1 MDTFSSL
8 PNSSSLFKK
17 PQLNWGVLGTA
28 RIARSSV
35 IPAIQSVKHNSV
47 AAVASR
53 DLTRASA
60 FAQELGIARAYG
72 SYAELLADPAVQA
85 VYIPL
90 PNSEHA
96 PWAPKAMQAGKH
108 VLVEKPFALTASEAQ
123 LMVSA
128 ALENSVV
135 LMEAFMYRMDPRIGR
150 LIEMVR
156 EGELGKL
163 RFISSTFTFSMN
175 NPDDYRLKPELG
187 GGALYDVGCYCINFQ
202 RLLVGR
208 EPLSAQAVCHLGQSG
223 VDLQVSA
230 TLDFGDQVFTHFDV
244 AYNTTYN
251 QKTQIIGTEG
261 VLEIERPFN
270 PDKNGS
276 PVWLTKDAETK
287 KINAKG
293 GNNYARLVEHFYN
306 VAISKDLP
314 IFPLSDAVNNM
325 VVIDAIFQSLADGG
339 ATVAIKAKSNP
350 SN

>member
-96 PWAPKAMQAGKH
+96 PWALKAMQAGKH
-108 VLVEKPFALTASEAQ
+108 VLVEKPIALTADETQQ
-123 LMVSA
+123 LISA
-128 ALENSVV
+128 SLEHSVV
-135 LMEAFMYRMDPRIGR
+135 LMEAFMYRYDPRFSK
-150 LIEMVR
+150 LLSLVR
-156 EGELGKL
+156 GPDLGKP
-163 RFISSTFTFSMN
+163 RFISTSFTFN
-175 NPDDYRLKPELG
+175 LANPDDIRLTPDLG
-187 GGALYDVGCYCINFQ
+187 GGALYDVGCYCVNLQ
-202 RLLVGR
+202 RQLLGR
-208 EPLSAQAVCHLGQSG
+208 EPVSVQAVGHLGQSG

-230 TLDFGDQVFTHFDV
+230 VLDFGDQTFGHLDV
-244 AYNTTYN
+244 AFNAARS
-251 QKTQIIGTEG
+251 QHLRLIGTDG
-261 VLEIERPFN
+261 TLELNDPFKAGKDGSQAIITHGSETRRVNFRPV
-270 PDKNGS
+270 DS
-276 PVWLTKDAETK
+276 YT
-287 KINAKG
+287 
-293 GNNYARLVEHFYN
+293 RMVEHFYN
-306 VAISKDLP
+306 VVINRELP
-314 IFPLSDAVNNM
+314 LFPLADALNNM